1 MSNLSVSVIIPTY
14 NRVESLRRT
23 LRSLGEQSYPTD
35 AFEVIVVDDGST
47 DETRTVE
54 QDVYPFALRYLR
66 QHNQGEHLARNA
78 AARTSAAQVLVFLDD
93 DITVNTGYL
102 AALAGEHEV
111 YERTVVL
118 ATIINTAPESD
129 TPFAALFDRVIR
141 PQNGNSCEGFVSFLE
156 CLSGILSVRRE
167 DYGAIGMMQLL
178 PGIQRNRWGGVDFGY
193 RAHELGFRFRC
204 CPAALAYHADHAI
217 RDLDAYCRNRETAAQ
232 LAPLLF
238 HKHPGLKGEIP
249 MFRDKEP
256 VSLASDPPRLIVRK
270 LLRAAASNSLSI
282 GSMRALAGMLEST
295 APRSQS
301 LVLLYRWIVSA
312 HIYRGYRAGLRD
324 VAKAVR

>member
-14 NRVESLRRT
+14 NRLESLRRT
-23 LRSLGEQSYPTD
+23 LRSLCEQSYPAD

-47 DETRTVE
+47 DETGTIE

-66 QHNQGEHLARNA
+66 QDNQGEHLARNF
-78 AARTSAAQVLVFLDD
+78 AARTSTAQLLVLLDD
-93 DITVNTGYL
+93 DITVNSGYL
-102 AALAGEHEV
+102 AALSGEHEA
-111 YERTVVL
+111 YEHTIVL

-129 TPFAALFDRVIR
+129 TPFAALFDRVIP
-141 PQNGNSCEGFVSFLE
+141 PQKTGLDGGFVSFLE

-167 DYGAIGMMQLL
+167 DYHAVGMMQLL

-193 RAHELGFRFRC
+193 RAQQLGFRFRC
-204 CPAALAYHADHAI
+204 CPGAVAYHADHAI
-217 RDLDAYCRNRETAAQ
+217 RDLDAYCHNRETASK

-238 HKHPGLKGEIP
+238 QKHPGLKGEIP

-256 VSLASDPPRLIVRK
+256 LSLAADPPRLIGRK
-270 LLRAAASNSLSI
+270 LLRAAMANPLSLR
-282 GSMRALAGMLEST
+282 SMRALATVLEPQ
-295 APRSQS
+295 APRSQL

-324 VAKAVR
+324 SAREAR